1 MPNLTTSPALWKL
14 VRAGNLRARIRAN
27 RDGAAAIRLHVA
39 GAAVDTGLL
48 DALATGS
55 ATTAELAPRLGAT
68 DASLLDAF
76 LRVVAAMG
84 LLRGGADGGP
94 WELTAN
100 GRAVVDDDLVRAAYQ
115 AFPGFHTALYRE
127 IGSVLAGGPARRD
140 VAEQGE
146 LIARISAGFE
156 PLVLGALTRAVAE
169 RAPRRVLDI
178 GCGAGLELA
187 AMLDAVSAA
196 EGVGVDV
203 DGGAVA
209 LARRTLVERGLADRA
224 QVLRAD
230 VQEPPDP
237 AGPLAAPFEF
247 ALLANVLYYLP
258 VSERVPLL
266 RRIAGLLAPGGVLFV
281 VTTVA
286 APQLFSRHFDLLLR
300 AQEGEMSLS
309 TADELTAQLTAAGL
323 APGRP
328 RPVAP
333 GVPVV
338 TVAATSPG

>member
-1 MPNLTTSPALWKL
+1 VPNLTTPRALWTL
-14 VRAGNLRARIRAN
+14 ARAGNLRARIRAN

-48 DALATGS
+48 DALASGS
-55 ATTAELAPRLGAT
+55 APTAELATRLG
-68 DASLLDAF
+68 AF

-84 LLRGGADGGP
+84 LLRGGQDGGP

-127 IGSVLAGGPARRD
+127 IGPVLSGGPARRD

-156 PLVLGALTRAVAE
+156 PLVLGALTRAVSE
-169 RAPRRVLDI
+169 QAPRRVLDI

-187 AMLDAVSAA
+187 AMLDAAPAA
-196 EGVGVDV
+196 EGIGVDV
-203 DGGAVA
+203 DAGAVD
-209 LARRTLVERGLADRA
+209 LARRTLVDRGLAGRA
-224 QVLRAD
+224 QVLHAD
-230 VQEPPDP
+230 VQEPPAPD
-237 AGPLAAPFEF
+237 GPLAAPFQF
-247 ALLANVLYYLP
+247 ALLANILYYLP
-258 VSERVPLL
+258 PSERVPLL

-286 APQLFSRHFDLLLR
+286 APQPFSRHFDLLLR
-300 AQEGEMSLS
+300 AQEGEMQLS
-309 TADELTAQLTAAGL
+309 TAEELTTQLTEAGFV
-323 APGRP
+323 PGRP
-328 RPVAP
+328 RPIAP
-333 GVPVV
+333 GAPVV
-338 TVAATSPG
+338 TLAASLPG